1 MNYLAVKPSVWRLVL
16 PAADLP
22 YLWIARIVHCMK
34 FIFPLPKLLLVEL
47 GARQDSS
54 LESLEV
60 VPPSGD
66 VVGPQ
71 QARPLL
77 TFHILFR

>member
-1 MNYLAVKPSVWRLVL
+1 MHLHYLAVKPSVWRVVL
-16 PAADLP
+16 PAADLR
-22 YLWIARIVHCMK
+22 IARIVHCMK